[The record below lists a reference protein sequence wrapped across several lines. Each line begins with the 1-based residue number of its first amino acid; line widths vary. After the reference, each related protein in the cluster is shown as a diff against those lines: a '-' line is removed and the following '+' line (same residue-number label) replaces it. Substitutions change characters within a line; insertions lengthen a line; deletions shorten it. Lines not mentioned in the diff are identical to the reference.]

1 MATPTPARSFNETD
15 AAAYLGL
22 SRSTL
27 RKGRMRGRRLS
38 GVPTPPY
45 VRLGRTVRYLK
56 DDLDAWLEQYRVLQS
71 SGGG

>member
-1 MATPTPARSFNETD
+1 MEGTAAARSLTETE

-27 RKGRMRGRRLS
+27 RQGRMRGRRRT

-56 DDLDAWLEQYRVLQS
+56 DDLDAWLERHRVPTL
-71 SGGG
+71 GEK